1 MLIWDAGFGLSISLK
16 CVIFLLLKILTWDM
30 WFSLSIS
37 LKSVILFLFFFFFKI
52 LTWVAGYGLSIS
64 LNGVYFLFV
73 LKKKI
78 WEISFTKKFNH
89 MSNKIEQ
96 LVLLRSSITCQKIWA
111 ISFTKEF
118 IHIKGV
124 QPVDLSCNYLSSQV
138 KIWFRTHNICMM
150 WSK

>member
-37 LKSVILFLFFFFFKI
+37 LKSVILFFFFFWKYS
-52 LTWVAGYGLSIS
+52 LELRDMVYLSLSMVYIS
-64 LNGVYFLFV
+64 FLFW
-73 LKKKI
+73 KKKI

-111 ISFTKEF
+111 ISFTMKF

>member
-37 LKSVILFLFFFFFKI
+37 LKSVILFFFFFWKYS
-52 LTWVAGYGLSIS
+52 LELRDMVYLSLSMVYIS
-64 LNGVYFLFV
+64 FLFW
-73 LKKKI
+73 KKKI

-111 ISFTKEF
+111 ISSLRSSFTLKEYN
-118 IHIKGV
+118 
-124 QPVDLSCNYLSSQV
+124 QL
-138 KIWFRTHNICMM
+138 ICLAII
-150 WSK
+150 SHPK

>member
-37 LKSVILFLFFFFFKI
+37 LKSVILFFFFFWKYS
-52 LTWVAGYGLSIS
+52 LELRDMVYLSLSMVYIS
-64 LNGVYFLFV
+64 FLFW
-73 LKKKI
+73 KKKF
-78 WEISFTKKFNH
+78 EK
-89 MSNKIEQ
+89 

-111 ISFTKEF
+111 ISFTKKF